1 MSAKPVHTHGWSATS
16 LPPEALAK
24 RGGRAGA
31 VGQLIIAALCWSL
44 GGLLIKAIPWS
55 GLAVAGGRGL
65 IAALFLLA
73 TNRRLRFHFSLP
85 QILGAIGYAGCT
97 ILFCVANKYT
107 AAANAILLQYTAP
120 VWVALF
126 GAWFLGER
134 ATRADWITI
143 AVVLGGMS
151 LFFADRLELAHAFGN
166 GIALLSGVSFA
177 AMTLALRQQKDGS
190 PVESIILGNLLAFA
204 VGLPSLLRSG
214 PMPALG
220 WAALV
225 VLGVVQLGVS
235 YWLYARAIRQVTA
248 LEAVLL
254 PVIEPI
260 LNPVWVLLAVGE
272 KPSAWALVG
281 GLIVLTAVTSRALS
295 GIRRRGPLPPA
306 AEVSTG

>member
-1 MSAKPVHTHGWSATS
+1 
-16 LPPEALAK
+16 
-24 RGGRAGA
+24 
-31 VGQLIIAALCWSL
+31 LIIAALCWSL

-65 IAALFLLA
+65 IAALFLIG
-73 TNRRLRFHFSLP
+73 TNRPLRFHFSPP

-97 ILFCVANKYT
+97 ILYCVANKYT
-107 AAANAILLQYTAP
+107 TAANAILLQYTAP

-177 AMTLALRQQKDGS
+177 AMTLALRRQKDGS

-204 VGLPSLLRSG
+204 VGLPSLLRAG

-220 WAALV
+220 WAALLA
-225 VLGVVQLGVS
+225 LGTVQLGAS

-272 KPSAWALVG
+272 KPSAWALAG

-295 GIRRRGPLPPA
+295 GIRRPRPLPSA

>member
-1 MSAKPVHTHGWSATS
+1 MSEKPVRPCSSATS
-16 LPPEALAK
+16 RPPAALAK
-24 RGGRAGA
+24 GGGRAGA

-44 GGLLIKAIPWS
+44 GGLLIKAIPWNA
-55 GLAVAGGRGL
+55 LAVAGGRGL
-65 IAALFLLA
+65 IAALFLLT

-85 QILGAIGYAGCT
+85 QILGAVGYAGCT
-97 ILFCVANKYT
+97 VLYCVANKYT
-107 AAANAILLQYTAP
+107 TAANAILLQYTAP
-120 VWVALF
+120 VWVALL
-126 GAWFLGER
+126 GAWFLAER

-177 AMTLALRQQKDGS
+177 AMTLALRRQKDGS

-204 VGLPSLLRSG
+204 VGLPSLLAS
-214 PMPALG
+214 PPLPPPG
-220 WAALV
+220 WAALI
-225 VLGVVQLGVS
+225 VLGTVQLGAS
-235 YWLYARAIRQVTA
+235 YWLYARAIRGVTA
-248 LEAVLL
+248 LEAVIL

-272 KPSAWALVG
+272 KPSAWALAG
-281 GLIVLTAVTSRALS
+281 GLIVLTAVTTRALS
-295 GIRRRGPLPPA
+295 GIRRPRPLPSA